1 MSAGNGDRPTLPP
14 PRSTGRITHK
24 QFGDAMEHYVIS
36 SLGLAGIPAS
46 KMPDNWP
53 GYDVLAQPH
62 HGPPQRIN
70 VKARRFPV
78 SHPTFSADFDSE
90 WEWLALV
97 GHFTELR
104 KVRCWLLPRA
114 VAKLLARKRVS
125 GPHRISLA
133 QLDEQGAKWED
144 NFSLRRP

>member
-1 MSAGNGDRPTLPP
+1 MSDGNGDGPTPP
-14 PRSTGRITHK
+14 PLRSTTKITHK

-36 SLGLAGIPAS
+36 GLGLANIPAS

-53 GYDVLAQPH
+53 GYDVLAQPR

-78 SHPTFSADFDSE
+78 SHPTFSADFDCG

-97 GHFTELR
+97 GRFTELR
-104 KVRCWLLPRA
+104 KTRCWLIPRA
-114 VAKLLARKRVS
+114 VAKQLARKRAS

-133 QLDEQGAKWED
+133 ELEEQGAKWED
-144 NFSLRRP
+144 NFSLRR